1 MVMFIAHTPGAL
13 VPKKAKR
20 RAAKKTTK
28 RTVAKKAKSSSASSG
43 KKQFLDSFAKEHAT
57 TLKVLRAF
65 PPEQGDFRPHP
76 RSKNARELAWT
87 LVGEQGLL
95 TRAITDQL
103 DLSRMGAPPKA
114 PEDFRAIV
122 DQFEKDT
129 AAVAD
134 LIKRSSESQLNGT
147 VKFFTGPGKIADWGK
162 MQIAWFMLSDQIH
175 HRGQMTVYLRMVGG
189 KVPSI
194 YGPSG
199 DEPWT

>member
-1 MVMFIAHTPGAL
+1 MAT
-13 VPKKAKR
+13 KAKAK
-20 RAAKKTTK
+20 AAKKKTTK
-28 RTVAKKAKSSSASSG
+28 AVAKKVKTSSAPSG
-43 KKQFLDSFAKEHAT
+43 KKQFLDSFAREHAT

-65 PPEQGDFRPHP
+65 PAEQGEFRPHP

-95 TRAITDQL
+95 SRAIQDQL

-122 DQFEKDT
+122 DQFEQAS
-129 AAVAD
+129 AAVVD
-134 LIKRSSESQLNGT
+134 LIKKTSDSVLNGT
-147 VKFFTGPGKIADWGK
+147 VKFFTGPGKIADWPK

-175 HRGQMTVYLRMVGG
+175 HRGQMTVYLRMAGG

-194 YGPSG
+194 YGPSA
-199 DEPWT
+199 DEPWV